1 MSFGTLTFR
10 ALALFN
16 GLRKIL
22 DTWPT
27 FKSFFLSQ
35 FILSAQLKEKKTLFS
50 ISLSSKFSHSK
61 RKSIDLI
68 KEKKS
73 IEKSETHNLFKLTSY
88 SLQGILRGIYSKHS
102 GSRMIE
108 TDQNND
114 VISRV
119 TAGLQKKNENGGRR

>member
-1 MSFGTLTFR
+1 M
-10 ALALFN
+10 
-16 GLRKIL
+16 
-22 DTWPT
+22 
-27 FKSFFLSQ
+27 
-35 FILSAQLKEKKTLFS
+35 FS